1 MSKKKFTIVLK
12 GEDVR
17 FKPRHKL
24 KASKK
29 HKSIK
34 DYTRKSKHKK
44 PEF

>member
-34 DYTRKSKHKK
+34 DYSRKSKHKK
-44 PEF
+44 SEF